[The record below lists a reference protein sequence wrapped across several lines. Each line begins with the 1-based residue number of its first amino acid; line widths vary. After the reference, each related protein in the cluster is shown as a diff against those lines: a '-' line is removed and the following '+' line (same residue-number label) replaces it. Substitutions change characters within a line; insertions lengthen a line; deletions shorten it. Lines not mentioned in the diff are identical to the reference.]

1 MLYSFYHSITDD
13 PIAVSLTNVRDVR
26 VMEDSTKSKRNPL
39 RYAVRIVHFGESLP
53 MVVDGLYH
61 GDACE
66 LVEKIL
72 KKIKENA

>member
-1 MLYSFYHSITDD
+1 MLYSFYHPITDD
-13 PIAVSLTNVRDVR
+13 PMAVSLANVRDVR

-39 RYAVRIVHFGESLP
+39 RYAVRICHFGESLP
-53 MVVDGLYH
+53 MVYH